1 MQLGILEK
9 DEVLFSIKVRVTF
22 MEEIKN
28 KQIEDE
34 NLEELK
40 KKSAI
45 GKAQENTLDAEGV
58 LSFKEKICVPQ
69 VDGLIHK
76 LSLESH
82 GLWYSIYLDATK
94 MYRDL
99 KRI

>member
-34 NLEELK
+34 NLKELK
-40 KKSAI
+40 KK
-45 GKAQENTLDAEGV
+45 E
-58 LSFKEKICVPQ
+58 CY
-69 VDGLIHK
+69 
-76 LSLESH
+76 
-82 GLWYSIYLDATK
+82 W
-94 MYRDL
+94 
-99 KRI
+99 